1 MITVHVEETG
11 LHPDNVVSTIRF
23 VLRECV
29 KLDSK
34 IWIEEREAE
43 KELDLGLKHL
53 FFRRFGYQ
61 QARFVRKKVR
71 HIII

>member
-53 FFRRFGYQ
+53 FFRRCGYQ
-61 QARFVRKKVR
+61 QTLFVRKKVR